1 MDQIIRKILP
11 LQHSLENSVRI
22 GLLSAFCFH
31 KSLQP
36 KFQRLQRNAAS
47 AHFWFPSSDFLNSSS
62 YKKKKA
68 TNIYDQHTWTKNALA
83 WMCFINVGV
92 TPSFIVA
99 ARVLRS
105 FSFSENHI
113 SSLLP
118 GQWKCGEL
126 PKWASTILHLLRHP
140 WSFFL
145 PLLPRGSSLLA
156 RCLPMASQNSSPVLP
171 KALYLPFLLTCRS
184 V

>member
-1 MDQIIRKILP
+1 MHFVFINLFNPNFRGYKGMLLLPISGFHLLTSLIL
-11 LQHSLENSVRI
+11 HHI
-22 GLLSAFCFH
+22 
-31 KSLQP
+31 
-36 KFQRLQRNAAS
+36 
-47 AHFWFPSSDFLNSSS
+47 
-62 YKKKKA
+62 KKA
-68 TNIYDQHTWTKNALA
+68 TNIYVQHTWAKNALA

-105 FSFSENHI
+105 FSFSEDHI
-113 SSLLP
+113 SSLPP

-126 PKWASTILHLLRHP
+126 PKWASTILHLLKYP

-145 PLLPRGSSLLA
+145 PLFPRDSSLLA
-156 RCLPMASQNSSPVLP
+156 RGLPMASQNSSPVLP